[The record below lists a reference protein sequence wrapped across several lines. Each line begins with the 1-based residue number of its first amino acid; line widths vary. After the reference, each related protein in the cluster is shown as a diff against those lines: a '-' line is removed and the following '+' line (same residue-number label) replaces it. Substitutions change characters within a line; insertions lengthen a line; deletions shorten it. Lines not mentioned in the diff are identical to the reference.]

1 VRAGAGVASITPT
14 PPVYLAGFGAR
25 TEPATDVL
33 DDLQARALYLED
45 ADTPLVLV
53 VCDLLGMS
61 SGFSL
66 PVRHAIADRLELDV
80 QNVLLSCTHTHQGPS
95 TIAGSE
101 AIGWPTPEGY
111 ADVLRDGCVAAATA
125 ARDHAVPATLHYA
138 REPLP
143 DGFAFNRRA
152 LPYDEPWFAILD
164 VRGDDGRIA
173 LVANLSIHPVLLGPD
188 WYKVATDWVGPFR
201 DALEAAHG
209 GTAIELTGSLGDIN
223 PTPPQ
228 GNPDDSYAPWAT
240 ADATRSYGER
250 LAEVVSASVASTAE
264 LGEALAIVR
273 AETMDVPVGGTAIAA
288 LHGEPTMKVD
298 LVEWDIGGQR
308 DQGGDGRRAERGGQR
323 DHEGV
328 RLVSIPGE
336 AFHLLGREISSARG
350 DRVLLAG
357 IAPAWHGYL
366 PHPWGEGGYEEGV
379 SFGEEFA
386 RTVRERLVQAP

>member
-1 VRAGAGVASITPT
+1 MRAGVGVASITPT

-33 DDLQARALYLED
+33 DDLEARALYLED

-61 SGFSL
+61 AGFSL
-66 PVRHAIADRLELDV
+66 PVRHAIADRLGLDLP
-80 QNVLLSCTHTHQGPS
+80 NVLLSCTHTHQGPS

-111 ADVLRDGCVAAATA
+111 ADLLRDGCVSAAAA
-125 ARDHAVPATLHYA
+125 ARDAATPATLRYA
-138 REPLP
+138 RAPLP

-152 LPYDEPWFAILD
+152 LPYDAPWFAVLDIL
-164 VRGDDGRIA
+164 GDGLSPNDRRIA
-173 LVANLSIHPVLLGPD
+173 LLVNLCIHPVLLGPD
-188 WYKVATDWVGPFR
+188 WYKVATDWVGPMR
-201 DALEAAHG
+201 RALESAYG

-228 GNPDDSYAPWAT
+228 GEPGDSYAPWAS
-240 ADATRSYGER
+240 ADATNAYGER
-250 LAEVVSASVASTAE
+250 LADVVSAAVDSTEE
-264 LGEALAIVR
+264 LAPRLSIVR
-273 AETMDVPVGGTAIAA
+273 AETLEVPVGGTAIAA

-298 LVEWDIGGQR
+298 LVEWDIGGAQR
-308 DQGGDGRRAERGGQR
+308 EQK
-323 DHEGV
+323 GV

-357 IAPAWHGYL
+357 ISPAWHGYL

-379 SFGEEFA
+379 SFGEDFA
-386 RTVRERLVQAP
+386 RTIRERLVDAP

>member
-1 VRAGAGVASITPT
+1 MRAGVGTASITPT

-33 DDLQARALYLED
+33 DDLEARALYLED

-61 SGFSL
+61 AGFSL
-66 PVRHAIADRLELDV
+66 PVRHAIADRLGLELP
-80 QNVLLSCTHTHQGPS
+80 NVLLSCTHTHQGPS

-111 ADVLRDGCVAAATA
+111 ADVLRDGCVAAAA
-125 ARDHAVPATLHYA
+125 SARDHAAPATLRYGRA
-138 REPLP
+138 PLP

-152 LPYDEPWFAILD
+152 LPYESPWFALLD
-164 VRGDDGRIA
+164 VVGDDERIA
-173 LVANLSIHPVLLGPD
+173 LLANLSIHPVLLGPD
-188 WYKVATDWVGPFR
+188 WYKVSTDWVGPFR
-201 DALEAAHG
+201 TTLEAAHG

-223 PTPPQ
+223 PTPPS
-228 GNPDDSYAPWAT
+228 GNPEDTYAPWAT
-240 ADATRSYGER
+240 EDQTRAYGER
-250 LAEVVSASVASTAE
+250 LAEAVSSAVIDGTEEIAPV
-264 LGEALAIVR
+264 LAIVR
-273 AETMDVPVGGTAIAA
+273 AETMEVPVGGTAIAA

-298 LVEWDIGGQR
+298 LVEWDIGG
-308 DQGGDGRRAERGGQR
+308 
-323 DHEGV
+323 V

-336 AFHLLGREISSARG
+336 AFHLLGREISSARR

-357 IAPAWHGYL
+357 ISPAWHGYL

-379 SFGEEFA
+379 SFGEDFA
-386 RTVRERLVQAP
+386 RTIRERLVDAP

>member
-1 VRAGAGVASITPT
+1 MRAGAGVASITPT

-25 TEPATDVL
+25 TEPATGVL
-33 DDLQARALYLED
+33 DPLEARALYLED
-45 ADTPLVLV
+45 RDTPLVLV

-61 SGFSL
+61 AGFSL
-66 PVRHAIADRLELDV
+66 PVRRAIADRLGLDMP
-80 QNVLLSCTHTHQGPS
+80 NVLLSCTHTHQGPS

-111 ADVLRDGCVAAATA
+111 ADLLREGCVSAAVA
-125 ARDHAVPATLHYA
+125 ARDAAAPATLRYA
-138 REPLP
+138 RSSLP

-152 LPYDEPWFAILD
+152 YAYDAPWFAVLD
-164 VRGDDGRIA
+164 VSGDDDRIA

-188 WYKVATDWVGPFR
+188 WYKVATDWVGPMR
-201 DALEAAHG
+201 RALEVAHG
-209 GTAIELTGSLGDIN
+209 GVAIELTGSLGDVN

-228 GNPDDSYAPWAT
+228 GEPGDSYAPWASE
-240 ADATRSYGER
+240 DATAAYGER
-250 LAEVVSASVASTAE
+250 LADVVSAAVAQTEE
-264 LGEALAIVR
+264 LAPALSIVR
-273 AETMDVPVGGTAIAA
+273 AETLDVPVGGTGIAA

-298 LVEWDIGGQR
+298 LVEWDIGG
-308 DQGGDGRRAERGGQR
+308 DARRAERGGQR
-323 DHEGV
+323 DHSGRRGENGV

-350 DRVLLAG
+350 DRALLAG
-357 IAPAWHGYL
+357 ISPAWHGYL